1 MPQVPSRCAVAR
13 VPEASRLAPLALLA
27 ALLVGCGGQGADTPA
42 PAATP
47 SAEPSAEVPDFL
59 TSSRSIS
66 EPARL
71 VVPDIGVDE
80 ELIDLG
86 IDESNGELE
95 VPEDPDRVGWF
106 TGGGKPGEEYPVV
119 MAGHVDSTTGP
130 AVFARLPELR
140 PGQEFTVETED
151 GQTHTYRIDEVRDVP
166 QNAAFP
172 TEDVYGKTE
181 TSQIRL
187 ITCTGDYDRSIGRYT
202 ENRVVFASLV

>member
-1 MPQVPSRCAVAR
+1 M
-13 VPEASRLAPLALLA
+13 PEASRIAPLALLA
-27 ALLVGCGGQGADTPA
+27 ALLVGCGGQGADAPA
-42 PAATP
+42 PTTTP
-47 SAEPSAEVPDFL
+47 SAQPSVDVPDFAF
-59 TSSRSIS
+59 SRSSS

-71 VVPDIGVDE
+71 LIQDIGIDE

-119 MAGHVDSTTGP
+119 MAGHVDSRTGP
-130 AVFARLPELR
+130 AVFARLLELQ

-151 GQTHTYRIDEVRDVP
+151 GERHTYRIDEVRDVP
-166 QNAAFP
+166 QNADFP
-172 TEDVYGKTE
+172 TEDVYGRTE

-187 ITCTGDYDRSIGRYT
+187 ITCTGDYDRSVGRYT